1 MEDLISMV
9 ANVVFPI
16 VVTMYI
22 LLRIE
27 GKMEN
32 LTNAINALIVTIKK
46 D

>member
-9 ANVVFPI
+9 ANVGFPI